1 MEASVYAVNST
12 CFGLHSRRILPSVG
26 DLRKQSLAF
35 RLGCD
40 PLRSAKRNNC
50 LRLSFGSTSMGRAG
64 GSTQSLFGSS
74 AKARLVRAQASGS
87 CFLTNFLYF
96 LARISVSN
104 IYQSIF
110 KQ

>member
-1 MEASVYAVNST
+1 MEASVYAVNSKS
-12 CFGLHSRRILPSVG
+12 CFGLHSCRNLPSVG

-40 PLRSAKRNNC
+40 PLRSTKRINC
-50 LRLSFGSTSMGRAG
+50 SRLSFGSTSMGRAG
-64 GSTQSLFGSS
+64 GSSQSLFGSS
-74 AKARLVRAQASGS
+74 VKARLVRAQASGS
-87 CFLTNFLYF
+87 CFLTNFLCI

-104 IYQSIF
+104 IY